1 MKKMG
6 IFLPQHHHTT
16 HKPITVS
23 KHMSYKL
30 ISLFIAPLLL
40 IACAMPPEK
49 QAIDPKLFTFSSIDN
64 NDRTLHFAS
73 SGQADKQPVLFIH
86 GTPGDWTSFSD
97 IMQTPEMQ
105 ENYYMYSIDRLGWGK
120 SISSKHSVEPSFQP
134 HTDSINALLKSIYNK
149 TQQKSIIVGHSLG
162 GSLVP
167 MVAIN
172 SPDYVKGV
180 VIIAGD
186 IDPKFGNPRWY
197 NRLANLWLIKTL
209 LPKDLAKANDEIMPL
224 KAELEAMNARIHEIQ
239 VPVTMLHGTD
249 DKLVSYDNV
258 AFGTEAFKHLG
269 KQFNTITVDNGS
281 HFLIWEHIPKVI
293 EAIKL
298 SQ

>member
-1 MKKMG
+1 
-6 IFLPQHHHTT
+6 
-16 HKPITVS
+16 
-23 KHMSYKL
+23 MSYKL
-30 ISLFIAPLLL
+30 LSLLIASLLL
-40 IACAMPPEK
+40 IACAGPPEK
-49 QAIDPKLFTFSSIDN
+49 QAIDHTLFKFSSIASKGH
-64 NDRTLHFAS
+64 TLHFAS

-97 IMQTPEMQ
+97 IMQTAEMQ
-105 ENYYMYSIDRLGWGK
+105 ENYSMYSIDRLGWGK
-120 SISSKHSVEPSFQP
+120 SVSPEYNVEPSFKP
-134 HTDSINALLKSIYNK
+134 HTDSIHKLLKRVYEK

-167 MVAIN
+167 MVAIS
-172 SPDYVKGV
+172 SPEYVKGV

-197 NRLANLWLIKTL
+197 NRLANLWLIKAL

-224 KAELEAMNARIHEIQ
+224 KAELETMNTRIHEIQ
-239 VPVTMLHGTD
+239 VPVTMVHGTD

-258 AFGTEAFKHLG
+258 AFGIEAFKHLG
-269 KQFNTITVDNGS
+269 EQFNTITIDNGG
-281 HFLIWEHIPKVI
+281 HFLIWEHIPEVVK
-293 EAIKL
+293 AIQL